1 LKPYVKDAKTGA
13 DPLAAP
19 VAYPGGEN
27 GEGTNDFAENLRYLA
42 GLLALPLGI
51 RVATVDAPG
60 DFDTHDDQA
69 ATLVRDLAQLSQ
81 GLSAFQADLEARG
94 VADRVLTLV
103 WTEFGRRPQENS
115 SAGTDHGAGGI
126 AWVMG
131 TRARGGFLSPY
142 PDLNAFDANDN
153 LKVTT
158 DFRAVYA
165 SLLEQWLGTGAD
177 EVLPDAGRVGR
188 VALVA

>member
-1 LKPYVKDAKTGA
+1 MELGAHALKPYVKDPKTGA
-13 DPLAAP
+13 DPRPPP

-27 GEGTNDFAENLRYLA
+27 VEGTNGFAENLRYLA

-69 ATLVRDLAQLSQ
+69 ATLVRDLAHLSQ

-103 WTEFGRRPQENS
+103 WTEFGRRAEENG
-115 SAGTDHGAGGI
+115 SAGTDHGAAGLALVLG
-126 AWVMG
+126 A
-131 TRARGGFLSPY
+131 RASGRTIGEFPGLRSGL
-142 PDLNAFDANDN
+142 DRNGN
-153 LKVTT
+153 LRPTS
-158 DFRAVYA
+158 DFRG
-165 SLLEQWLGTGAD
+165 L
-177 EVLPDAGRVGR
+177 
-188 VALVA
+188 